1 MSQTDTLVP
10 PATPFDEAG
19 RLSALRHLGWLD
31 SAPTDSFDRLT
42 RLAAVSVQ
50 TPIALI
56 SCVDERRLWFKSHFG
71 LQVAEVPRAES
82 FCSLV
87 VEQRAPVVIPDA
99 SRDPRFQASP
109 LVTGAP
115 HARAYIGVPL
125 LSRHGHAVG
134 TLCAIDTRA
143 RELSASHVHTLQDYA
158 SILEASLH
166 AHEHGSEIQHLL
178 RDTTERETLFRD
190 TFEQATVGIMHADVF
205 GRLQRIN
212 RRACQ
217 LLGYEPGELR
227 DVSFADITHPD
238 DLNINDA
245 LFQQMREGRCD
256 SYRLEK
262 RFMRKD
268 GSYLWTE
275 VTVAL
280 KRSSSGEPAYM
291 VGMVEDIA
299 ARKLA
304 EIDQL
309 RAQDLLKAEVEVKT
323 LKLRLSNEALKLQVR
338 AARDAEQ
345 AARGNERRMRS
356 IINNVPA
363 LVGYWNRDLRC
374 EFANEKYHEH
384 FGLGPGEMI
393 GTGMAELLGAK
404 SFEKLEPFA
413 RRVLEG
419 TAQRFERT
427 HRSPDGT
434 TARMEIQ
441 YMPDGP
447 PGGEV
452 HGFYVL
458 AVDVTASRAAHLALE
473 TRNLKLTNDS
483 CTDYLTGLAN
493 RRVFSERSEAAW
505 KRFKKSGE
513 VCALILLDLDNFKQI
528 NDVHG
533 HGVGDEVL
541 KAVGALLKGQLRSQ
555 RDLAARLGGEEF
567 AILCFGEMEEDLVVQ
582 IAERLRARLGRES
595 IDSGKQLVDFTASF
609 GLAVSDSQD
618 FGWKDIYSRAD
629 AALYQ
634 AKAAGKNQVIF
645 GASSVM
651 TPKQRAK
658 ILRSKILRSIPTGP

>member
-1 MSQTDTLVP
+1 MRQPDTLVP
-10 PATPFDEAG
+10 AATSFDEAD
-19 RLSALRHLGWLD
+19 RLSALRQLAWLD
-31 SAPTDSFDRLT
+31 SPPTDPLDRLT
-42 RLAAVSVQ
+42 RLAAGSLHA
-50 TPIALI
+50 PIALI
-56 SCVDERRLWFKSHFG
+56 SCVDEERLWFKSRFG
-71 LQVAEVPRAES
+71 LQVAEVPRADS

-87 VEQRAPVVIPDA
+87 VQSRAPVVVPDA
-99 SRDPRFQASP
+99 SCDPRFRTSP
-109 LVTGAP
+109 WVTGAP
-115 HARAYIGVPL
+115 HVRAYVGVPL
-125 LSRHGHAVG
+125 LTRQGHAVG
-134 TLCAIDTRA
+134 TLCAMDTRA
-143 RELSASHVHTLQDYA
+143 RDLAAFHVETMQDYA
-158 SILEASLH
+158 AILEASLH
-166 AHEHGSEIQHLL
+166 SQERGAEIRDLL
-178 RDTTERETLFRD
+178 RDSTEREILFRD
-190 TFEQATVGIMHADVF
+190 TFEQAVVGIVHADVF

-212 RRACQ
+212 RRACE

-227 DVSFADITHPD
+227 DATFADITHPD
-238 DLNINDA
+238 DLTINAA

-262 RFMRKD
+262 RFLRKD

-275 VTVAL
+275 VSMAL
-280 KRSSSGEPAYM
+280 KRSTSGEPAYLI
-291 VGMVEDIA
+291 GMVEDIA

-304 EIDQL
+304 EIDQI
-309 RAQDLLKAEVEVKT
+309 RAHDLLKAEVEVKT
-323 LKLRLSNEALKLQVR
+323 LKLRLSNEALKQQVR
-338 AARDAEQ
+338 AARDAEH
-345 AARGNERRMRS
+345 AARTNERRMRS
-356 IINNVPA
+356 IINSVPA
-363 LVGYWNRDLRC
+363 LVGYWKRDLRC

-384 FGLGPGEMI
+384 FGLSPGEMI
-393 GTGMAELLGAK
+393 GTGMAELMGK
-404 SFEKLEPFA
+404 YFEKLEPFA

-419 TAQRFERT
+419 RPQRFERT
-427 HRSPDGT
+427 HRTPDGE

-441 YMPDGP
+441 YIPDGRQ
-447 PGGEV
+447 GGEI

-473 TRNLKLTNDS
+473 TRNLKLANDS

-493 RRVFSERSEAAW
+493 RRVFSERSETAW

-541 KAVGALLKGQLRSQ
+541 KAVGVLLKNQLRSQ

-582 IAERLRARLGRES
+582 IAERLRGRLSRES

-609 GLAVSDSQD
+609 GLAVSDAND
-618 FGWKDIYSRAD
+618 MGWKDIYSRAD

-634 AKAAGKNQVIF
+634 AKAAGKNQVKF

-658 ILRSKILRSIPTGP
+658 ILRSKILRSVPTGP